1 MVILMAARSIMSGPC
16 MATLGFAPQ
25 PTEVNRL
32 ISKAMLPE
40 EPSDRRARRRSRRMR
55 ACSSGPLGGGEGWAD
70 QPAGK
75 PAWRP
80 ACFSTVHGG
89 TVEKPRPPFTD
100 LAGMDARQA
109 PPRGAL
115 LFGYFLLGT
124 QEKVTRP
131 DRAESAADNRH
142 ASRNAQAWQRWGLH
156 LNPNPH
162 KETPREV
169 GPSPQP
175 SPQRG
180 EGVKRASAFHRFQ
193 PNPSPFC
200 NDTKSFN
207 NSACP
212 ATTFCCAENC
222 ARCVSNRSIS
232 DEAPAS

>member
-40 EPSDRRARRRSRRMR
+40 EPSDRRARRRPRRMR
-55 ACSSGPLGGGEGWAD
+55 ACSSGPLGGGEGWAEK
-70 QPAGK
+70 PAGK

-89 TVEKPRPPFTD
+89 TVEKPRPPSTD

-131 DRAESAADNRH
+131 QGPKAPQAISIQRARH
-142 ASRNAQAWQRWGLH
+142 RHGDVGVCTPTYARPRKGKA
-156 LNPNPH
+156 NPRPEKAKH
-162 KETPREV
+162 HDKTV
-169 GPSPQP
+169 IDVSPQP
-175 SPQRG
+175 ADSYTQQHTHNS
-180 EGVKRASAFHRFQ
+180 EGAQPKVPAREYGQASVVPTRI
-193 PNPSPFC
+193 
-200 NDTKSFN
+200 TG
-207 NSACP
+207 
-212 ATTFCCAENC
+212 
-222 ARCVSNRSIS
+222 
-232 DEAPAS
+232 

>member
-1 MVILMAARSIMSGPC
+1 MAARSIMSGPC

-40 EPSDRRARRRSRRMR
+40 EPSDRRARRRPRRMR
-55 ACSSGPLGGGEGWAD
+55 ACSSGPLGGGEGWAEK
-70 QPAGK
+70 PAGK

-89 TVEKPRPPFTD
+89 TVEKPRPPSTD

-131 DRAESAADNRH
+131 QGPKAPQAISIQRARH
-142 ASRNAQAWQRWGLH
+142 RHGDVGVCTPTYARPRKGKA
-156 LNPNPH
+156 NPRPEKAKH
-162 KETPREV
+162 HDKTV
-169 GPSPQP
+169 IDVSPQP
-175 SPQRG
+175 ADSYTQQHTHNS
-180 EGVKRASAFHRFQ
+180 EGAQPKVPAREYGQASVVPTRI
-193 PNPSPFC
+193 
-200 NDTKSFN
+200 TG
-207 NSACP
+207 
-212 ATTFCCAENC
+212 
-222 ARCVSNRSIS
+222 
-232 DEAPAS
+232 